1 MAELREQA
9 IALSEHNVFIHLL
22 SEEELQPWIN
32 ALMQMDPSAC
42 PLWGVPF
49 ALKDNIDLA
58 GIPTTA
64 ACEAFAYMP
73 SSTAFTVQQF
83 IDKGALPV
91 GKVNLDQFVTGLN
104 GTRSPWGACLNSFDK
119 ALVSGGSS
127 AGSAVSVGLGLASFS
142 LGTDTAGSGRVPASF
157 NNLVGV
163 KPTRGLLSARG
174 VVPACKSLDCVS
186 IFALHCDD
194 ANEILSIAESFDAE
208 DGYSRANTFSNRT
221 DFYGKFDSQITLGVI
236 SPDQLKFFG
245 DEDYESAYSA
255 TLAQLENAGIQL
267 VEIDYAPFDEVA
279 RLLYEGPWV
288 AERYIATLPLIEEH
302 PEAFFP
308 VVRDIIAP
316 GGKPSA
322 VELFRAQYRLNEL
335 KQPCNDQIKHVDA
348 LLTPTAGSLFSVEQM
363 LSDPIKH
370 NSELGY
376 YMNFVNLLDM
386 AALSVPATFTQ
397 SGRPF
402 GITLSAS
409 AFTDRRLLSIGNRLQ
424 RLFKLPLGTTKQSL
438 PQLCEKSVGRSDYMS
453 IVVCGAH
460 MQDMPLNCQLTDRG
474 GYFVERTRTLA
485 EYQLYALQEAPIQ
498 RPALVRSS
506 DAGAAI
512 EVEVWRMPIAELG
525 SFLSGIAAALGLGHV
540 SLSDGRAVCG
550 FIAEACA
557 VTGATDV
564 THLCGWRTYLG
575 KK

>member
-1 MAELREQA
+1 
-9 IALSEHNVFIHLL
+9 
-22 SEEELQPWIN
+22 
-32 ALMQMDPSAC
+32 
-42 PLWGVPF
+42 
-49 ALKDNIDLA
+49 
-58 GIPTTA
+58 
-64 ACEAFAYMP
+64 
-73 SSTAFTVQQF
+73 
-83 IDKGALPV
+83 
-91 GKVNLDQFVTGLN
+91 
-104 GTRSPWGACLNSFDK
+104 PWGPCLNSFDK
-119 ALVSGGSS
+119 TLVSGGSS
-127 AGSAVSVGLGLASFS
+127 AGSAVSVALGLASFS

-163 KPTRGLLSARG
+163 KPTRGLLSTNG

-194 ANEILSIAESFDAE
+194 ANEILSIAEGFDAE

-221 DFYGKFDSQITLGVI
+221 DFYGKFDSQITLGI
-236 SPDQLKFFG
+236 IAQDQLKFFG
-245 DEDYESAYSA
+245 DEEYESAYRA
-255 TLAQLENAGIQL
+255 TLVQLGNSGIRL

-279 RLLYEGPWV
+279 KLLYEGPWV
-288 AERYIATLPLIEEH
+288 TERYIATLPLIEEQ

-335 KQPCNDQIKHVDA
+335 KQPCSDQLKNVDA

-363 LSDPIKH
+363 LRDPIKH

-397 SGRPF
+397 SGHPF

-424 RLFKLPLGTTKQSL
+424 QLFKLPLGTTIQLL
-438 PQLCEKSVGRSDYMS
+438 PQLCEKSVGRSDWMD

-460 MQDMPLNCQLTDRG
+460 MQDMPLNSQLTDRG
-474 GYFVERTRTLA
+474 GYFVERTRTAA
-485 EYQLYALQEAPIQ
+485 EYQLYALDETPLQ

-512 EVEVWRMPIAELG
+512 AVEVWRMPSAELG
-525 SFLSGIAAALGLGHV
+525 SFLSGIAAPLGLGHV
-540 SLSDGRAVCG
+540 SLSDGRALCG

-564 THLCGWRTYLG
+564 THLGGWRTYLDS
-575 KK
+575 K